1 MVKYTKMAK
10 KHMTGHE
17 DRGWTLFIYKELLF
31 IFTQELPVQP
41 ADENGATSTRD
52 AKKIAQQLTTIICF
66 RRYLKNTVS
75 IQEIFHKFS
84 RTGSLLGLDVDW
96 SLEFD
101 HLNFLFFMYENIEL
115 SRSTCDTW

>member
-66 RRYLKNTVS
+66 GQYLKNTVS
-75 IQEIFHKFS
+75 IQEKNFLKFS
-84 RTGSLLGLDVDW
+84 RTGSLLGLDVESGLW
-96 SLEFD
+96 SSQ
-101 HLNFLFFMYENIEL
+101 FFVFYV
-115 SRSTCDTW
+115 